1 MYAPYHAVASD
12 IRDDYNTTFHN
23 PYLDNYPYS
32 HLSTDALHMPRKT
45 LGLDDGGY
53 GASGGFFDAQRVLDD
68 DHFFQ
73 DAQNLSTSFRG
84 IMQDVVPLAA
94 KSERESEGE
103 ASSVASSRSP
113 VRLAA
118 VGSERS
124 SVTGSETQELRRE
137 ATKMS
142 PRVFSAESREFVPKE
157 NPSNKEFAPK
167 ENTSNKEF
175 MSKENTSNREYMPKE
190 NSSNREFAPKE
201 NTPNEQTPQSRTQSC
216 AGDESMNLLSMGSFV
231 KPHSR
236 RRDDNFELFMDSNGI
251 PDSMTDV
258 MSPGLSFNMQ
268 WRDDGW

>member
-84 IMQDVVPLAA
+84 IMQDVMPLAA

-157 NPSNKEFAPK
+157 NPSNKEFAQIG
-167 ENTSNKEF
+167 
-175 MSKENTSNREYMPKE
+175 R
-190 NSSNREFAPKE
+190 AH
-201 NTPNEQTPQSRTQSC
+201 
-216 AGDESMNLLSMGSFV
+216 V
-231 KPHSR
+231 
-236 RRDDNFELFMDSNGI
+236 
-251 PDSMTDV
+251 
-258 MSPGLSFNMQ
+258 
-268 WRDDGW
+268 

>member
-84 IMQDVVPLAA
+84 IMQDVMPLAA

-167 ENTSNKEF
+167 ENTSNKEY
-175 MSKENTSNREYMPKE
+175 MPKENTSNKEFMPKE

-201 NTPNEQTPQSRTQSC
+201 NTPNEQTPQSRTQSS